1 MLPGS
6 LVVKH
11 RTLNPYSQV
20 RILPG
25 LPKGYNMVRKKV
37 EIFSDK
43 GGTIMSW
50 SSKNLGEIID
60 EELAY
65 CIKYDKGLVIIV
77 ITEAKNAL

>member
-1 MLPGS
+1 
-6 LVVKH
+6 
-11 RTLNPYSQV
+11 
-20 RILPG
+20 
-25 LPKGYNMVRKKV
+25 MVRKKV